1 MKLKISFK
9 MHVHVPVNQ
18 WNDAAMEKFTKWA
31 HYFSTWLIHFLWFR
45 VQTSISLNEE
55 DPLNIEFPPERNAV
69 SGTSS
74 VHQYMNVS
82 ISQIAVKYC
91 SFFQIFMCFAIY
103 RCLNILITAFFCLS
117 ALHALFFLTF
127 LFCLSSLYH
136 SLRHTVALCL
146 TLWIQLSLPL
156 VLCHRKLPRTS
167 MTMLAFKVERELL
180 YQ

>member
-1 MKLKISFK
+1 M
-9 MHVHVPVNQ
+9 PVDQ

-31 HYFSTWLIHFLWFR
+31 HYFSTWLILFLWFR

-55 DPLNIEFPPERNAV
+55 DPLNIEFPTERNAV

-91 SFFQIFMCFAIY
+91 SFFQIFMCFAI

-117 ALHALFFLTF
+117 ALHALFFSDCSL
-127 LFCLSSLYH
+127 LSFFS
-136 SLRHTVALCL
+136 
-146 TLWIQLSLPL
+146 LSLFKTHCSSMPDPMDPVEFTISPL
-156 VLCHRKLPRTS
+156 PQEIVKDFNDHACLQSGKRIAVPVIKTYS
-167 MTMLAFKVERELL
+167 KSKGNI
-180 YQ
+180 